1 MEKGANNNTFLLY
14 IINQFLNK
22 KDTESV
28 RNTYNQLINANAK
41 DAKDA
46 KDTKDTNGSTSDEK
60 KPHTLREYEKRKSI
74 IEKCFNTFMRPAV
87 RHEVSEKN
95 LSAMQVYSQ
104 YAEEILGDNKR
115 KYNMSDKFDETLI
128 AYVNGDSEG
137 EIRRLVAYQE
147 KIGEV
152 HPIPNSKITIQPIG
166 KIGYINMF
174 KDEKYVMKYRVT
186 RKLDENNYDTFE
198 VFSNIDI
205 SRLDDEEYSSAIVN
219 ELLSENNIQL
229 SGTGGYIGTIVDE
242 NNKLGL
248 QTEDGSHY
256 RYQVSKHHA
265 LEFDGEDLSAV
276 ISLEKGLN
284 KSHKKPED
292 NSEIKIITVNRPS
305 DGEGR

>member
-1 MEKGANNNTFLLY
+1 MGNESNINTFLLH

-22 KDTESV
+22 KDIESV
-28 RNTYNQLINANAK
+28 RNTYNQLIEANAK
-41 DAKDA
+41 D
-46 KDTKDTNGSTSDEK
+46 TTNNVK
-60 KPHTLREYEKRKSI
+60 KPHSLREYEKRKNI
-74 IEKCFNTFMRPAV
+74 IERCFNTFMKPAV
-87 RHEVSEKN
+87 RHEIAENN
-95 LSAMQVYSQ
+95 LSAMKVYSQ

-137 EIRRLVAYQE
+137 EIKRLVAYQE

-152 HPIPNSKITIQPIG
+152 HTIPNSTITIQPVG
-166 KIGYINMF
+166 KIGYIDMLRA
-174 KDEKYVMKYRVT
+174 EKYVTKYRVT
-186 RKLDENNYDTFE
+186 KDDSATYE

-205 SRLDDEEYSSAIVN
+205 SRFDDEEYCTAVAN

-242 NNKLGL
+242 NNKVGL

-276 ISLEKGLN
+276 MSLEKGLN

-292 NSEIKIITVNRPS
+292 KSEIKIITVNRPS